1 MNIEWAHMRPLGN
14 APEEKQASFNQK
26 GNLVLLCRYC
36 HGETEGMEPENVLT
50 YILTTEFVGPLGSM
64 MNRLETACGF
74 TEEEDSNEFEDYLGN
89 VGL

>member
-1 MNIEWAHMRPLGN
+1 MGKN
-14 APEEKQASFNQK
+14 NQK

-50 YILTTEFVGPLGSM
+50 YILTTEFVGPLGNM

-74 TEEEDSNEFEDYLGN
+74 TEEKDSNEFEDYLGN
-89 VGL
+89 VGLLNDCSSFLSLSCPCFWGG